1 MLKRQTPLDPAQGLT
16 WVSQSV
22 DGRTVWGHDGADN
35 GAGANMWFDP
45 TKDEGVILMTN
56 GIWNDDS
63 ALLAELFD
71 EADGY

>member
-1 MLKRQTPLDPAQGLT
+1 
-16 WVSQSV
+16 
-22 DGRTVWGHDGADN
+22 
-35 GAGANMWFDP
+35 MWFDP